1 MKIISVFNNKG
12 GVGKSTLGY
21 HTAHALAEKGIKTL
35 MIDLDPQS
43 NLTLQ
48 CISPEELEKIW
59 LEEEPYIEDF
69 QSALG
74 KVRISRSFLPKLTR

>member
-12 GVGKSTLGY
+12 GVGKSTLAFHLAY
-21 HTAHALAEKGIKTL
+21 ALSEMNKKTL

-48 CISPEELEKIW
+48 CIAPDKLEALW
-59 LEEEPYIEDF
+59 REEESYIEDF
-69 QSALG
+69 QDALESSG
-74 KVRISRSFLPKLTR
+74 